1 MKFIRTNLPEVILCK
16 PTVFKDDRGYFY
28 EVFKKESFEEF
39 IGYKVDFC
47 QDNEAK
53 SSKGVLRGLH
63 YQLPPFAQSKLV
75 RVIKGKVLDVVVD
88 IRKNS
93 KTFGEKVIIELSEE
107 NKYQLFVPKGFAHGY
122 LTLSDDTIFCYKVD
136 AYYNQKAE
144 RGILFNDTELA
155 IDWNFPA
162 DKLIISE
169 KDKIQVPFKKAD
181 LFEPT
186 FNIYD

>member
-1 MKFIRTNLPEVILCK
+1 MEFIRTNIPEVVLCK

-28 EVFKKESFEEF
+28 EVFKKESFEKF
-39 IGYKVDFC
+39 IGYSVDFC

-93 KTFGEKVIIELSEE
+93 KTFGEKVIVELSEE
-107 NKYQLFVPKGFAHGY
+107 NKHQLFVPKGFAHGY

-136 AYYNQKAE
+136 AYYNKKAE
-144 RGILFNDTELA
+144 RGILYNDQELA
-155 IDWNFPA
+155 IDWGFSE

-169 KDKIQVPFKKAD
+169 KDKVQVPFNKAD

-186 FNIYD
+186 FKMYE

>member
-1 MKFIRTNLPEVILCK
+1 MEFIRTNIPEVVLCK

-28 EVFKKESFEEF
+28 EVFKKEIFEKF

-53 SSKGVLRGLH
+53 SSKGVLRGMH

-75 RVIKGKVLDVVVD
+75 RVIKGKVIDVVVD
-88 IRKNS
+88 IRKKS
-93 KTFGEKVIIELSEE
+93 KTFGEKVIVELSEE

-122 LTLSDDTIFCYKVD
+122 LTLSNDTIFSYKVD
-136 AYYNQKAE
+136 AYYNKETEQ
-144 RGILFNDTELA
+144 GILYNDKELA
-155 IDWNFPA
+155 IDWDFPE

-169 KDKIQVPFKKAD
+169 KDKIQKPFNKAD

-186 FNIYD
+186 FKVYD

>member
-1 MKFIRTNLPEVILCK
+1 MEFIRTNIPDVVLCK
-16 PTVFKDDRGYFY
+16 PSVFKDDRGYFY
-28 EVFKKESFEEF
+28 EVFKKEIFEDF

-93 KTFGEKVIIELSEE
+93 KTFGEKVIVTLSEE
-107 NKYQLFVPKGFAHGY
+107 NKHQLFIPKGFAHGY
-122 LTLSDDTIFCYKVD
+122 LTLTDDTIFCYKVD
-136 AYYNQKAE
+136 AYYNQKSE
-144 RGILFNDTELA
+144 RGIYFNDPELA
-155 IDWNFPA
+155 IKWNYPT
-162 DKLIISE
+162 DELIISE
-169 KDKIQVPFKKAD
+169 KDKVQVPFNKAD

-186 FNIYD
+186 FNVYE

>member
-1 MKFIRTNLPEVILCK
+1 MEFIRTNIPEVVLCK

-28 EVFKKESFEEF
+28 EVFKKEIFEKF

-53 SSKGVLRGLH
+53 SSKGVLRGMH

-75 RVIKGKVLDVVVD
+75 RVIKGKVIDVEVD
-88 IRKNS
+88 IRKKS

-122 LTLSDDTIFCYKVD
+122 LTLSNDTIFSYKVD
-136 AYYNQKAE
+136 AYYNKETE
-144 RGILFNDTELA
+144 RGILYNDKELA
-155 IDWNFPA
+155 IDWDFPE

-169 KDKIQVPFKKAD
+169 KDKIQKPFNKAD

-186 FNIYD
+186 FKVYD

>member
-1 MKFIRTNLPEVILCK
+1 MKFIRTNIPDVILCK

-28 EVFKKESFEEF
+28 EVFKKETFEEF

-75 RVIKGKVLDVVVD
+75 RVLKGKVLDVVVD

-93 KTFGEKVIIELSEE
+93 KTFGEKVIVELSEE
-107 NKYQLFVPKGFAHGY
+107 NKYQLFIPKGFAHGY
-122 LTLSDDTIFCYKVD
+122 VTLSDDTIFCYKVD

-144 RGILFNDTELA
+144 RGILFNDTDLA
-155 IDWNFPA
+155 IDWSFPA
-162 DKLIISE
+162 AELIISE
-169 KDKIQVPFKKAD
+169 KDKVQVPFKKAD
-181 LFEPT
+181 LFEQML
-186 FNIYD
+186 NVND

>member
-1 MKFIRTNLPEVILCK
+1 MKFIRTNIPDVILCK

-28 EVFKKESFEEF
+28 EVFKKEIFEEF

-75 RVIKGKVLDVVVD
+75 RVVKGKVLDVVVD

-93 KTFGEKVIIELSEE
+93 KTFGEKVIVELSEE
-107 NKYQLFVPKGFAHGY
+107 NKQQLFIPKGFAHGY

-136 AYYNQKAE
+136 AYYNQKSE
-144 RGILFNDTELA
+144 RGILFNDKELD
-155 IDWNFPA
+155 IDWRFPV
-162 DKLIISE
+162 KELIISE
-169 KDKIQVPFKKAD
+169 KDKVQVTFNKAD
-181 LFEPT
+181 LFEQML
-186 FNIYD
+186 NVND